1 MSMLIHPS
9 VVHFPIALWL
19 TGTLFD
25 LIGWRRREV
34 ALYRDMAFWLVGLG
48 LLGAAGSIL
57 FGWTDLLDQKRQ
69 GVGNAL
75 LTRHNLHSWL
85 AYVSTAVYLGVFLW
99 RWRSGNRLTA
109 ALLLLSLLGAC
120 LIAATGYLGGE
131 MRNVM

>member
-1 MSMLIHPS
+1 MLIHPL

-25 LIGWRRREV
+25 LLGWRRRDV

-69 GVGNAL
+69 GVGTGL
-75 LTRHNLHSWL
+75 LLRHTLHSWL
-85 AYVSTAVYLGVFLW
+85 AYAGTAVYLGVFLW
-99 RWRSGNRLTA
+99 RWRNGNRRNL
-109 ALLLLSLLGAC
+109 ALVLLSLLGAC
-120 LIAATGYLGGE
+120 LIAVTGYLGGD
-131 MRNVM
+131 MRTVM